1 MLALD
6 PPEPGAT
13 LGGIVSANA
22 SGPRRLRYGTARDL
36 LIGVTVAGRKRI
48 YASTEDMVT
57 LIAGPRVGKSTAY
70 VIPAIADAPGAVLT
84 VIVAGIGV
92 ERSAGRTASPS
103 TLAPV
108 EPGTASPADPAS
120 ASVADE
126 APLQRDELRTGEPT

>member
-1 MLALD
+1 MHQV
-6 PPEPGAT
+6 PG
-13 LGGIVSANA
+13 
-22 SGPRRLRYGTARDL
+22 L
-36 LIGVTVAGRKRI
+36 LPV
-48 YASTEDMVT
+48 
-57 LIAGPRVGKSTAY
+57 VGL
-70 VIPAIADAPGAVLT
+70 VL

-120 ASVADE
+120 ASGADE